1 MDPTITGWSSDHVR
15 RVAVTVPQPT
25 RTFGEGYD
33 PGDMSPR
40 RIGILTGGGDVPGLN
55 SVIKSVVYRATEIGD
70 EVIGIRRGWEG
81 LTHLRFDPAPDPHY
95 ILGLDRTNTRTIDRT
110 GGTWLHTSRTN
121 PKKMSA
127 ASLPAWLDPARVMD
141 MTGPDGVVDLTPVVL
156 DNIERLGLDV
166 LVTIGGDDTLSF
178 SRVLFDEGVPLVAIP
193 KTMDNDVAGTEY
205 CIGFSTAITRAKELI
220 NRQRTTL
227 GSHERIG
234 VFRIFGRDAG
244 FSALYT
250 AYVTSA
256 RCVIPE
262 APYDIDRLAAVVTAD
277 REANPSRYAVVVTAE
292 GAIWQG
298 ARMQDVGE
306 ADMFGHRHKANVGEA
321 LATELK
327 IRTGIDSVASELTY
341 DLRSGEPDALDAMV
355 ATTFANIAMDLVR
368 DGVTGRMMA
377 IRDGKYSHTELP
389 AAGTKARRVD
399 VADMYNEERFRP
411 RYEGKLGDPMLLV
424 GVGGGVPTPA

>member
-1 MDPTITGWSSDHVR
+1 MTTH
-15 RVAVTVPQPT
+15 
-25 RTFGEGYD
+25 
-33 PGDMSPR
+33 R

-55 SVIKSVVYRATEIGD
+55 SVIKSVVYRATEISD

-81 LTHLRFDPAPDPHY
+81 LTHLRFDPEPDPHY
-95 ILGLDRTNTRTIDRT
+95 IVKLDRTNTRTIDRT
-110 GGTWLHTSRTN
+110 GGTMLHTSRTN
-121 PKKMSA
+121 PTKMKPDN
-127 ASLPAWLDPARVMD
+127 LPAWLDPARVAAL
-141 MTGPDGVVDLTPVVL
+141 TKPDGVVDLTPVVL
-156 DNIERLGLDV
+156 DNIARLGLDL

-178 SRVLFDEGVPLVAIP
+178 SRVLFDEGVSLVAIP

-256 RCVIPE
+256 RCLIPE
-262 APYDIDRLAAVVTAD
+262 APYDLDRLAAVLTAD
-277 REANPSRYAVVVTAE
+277 REANPSHYAVVVTAE

-298 ARMQDVGE
+298 AQMQDVGE

-321 LATELK
+321 LASELK
-327 IRTGIDSVASELTY
+327 QRTGIETVASELTY

-355 ATTFANIAMDLVR
+355 ATTYANIAMDLVR
-368 DGVTGRMMA
+368 DGITGRMMA
-377 IRDGKYSHTELP
+377 IRDGKYAHTELP
-389 AAGTKARRVD
+389 TPGTKARRVD
-399 VADMYNEERFRP
+399 VPDMYNVERFRP

-424 GVGGGVPTPA
+424 GVGGGVGAAV